1 MRGELPPRLVQ
12 PFKLIAFDWDGTAVV
27 SRREDTVQLRGA
39 LERLLR
45 IGVSSIII
53 TGTNFANIEQ
63 QLLAT
68 MRGPHKRNLYV
79 STNRGSEVYGFDA
92 QSRPVLLW
100 QRVAAREE
108 NRLLSPP
115 ALSHAM
121 LIAAFGF
128 CCTGADGISPFRGEP
143 AGMKRRPERKS
154 SGRRRRV
161 GAEPPLSS
169 ARQLCSDACPCCPPE
184 CCGTGTND
192 PGAGHRHLT
201 HKGGQTWLD
210 AAGLA

>member
-27 SRREDTVQLRGA
+27 SRREDTVQLREA

-53 TGTNFANIEQ
+53 TGTTFANIDQ

-100 QRVAAREE
+100 QRVATRGE
-108 NRLLSPP
+108 NRLLTD
-115 ALSHAM
+115 
-121 LIAAFGF
+121 IADAV
-128 CCTGADGISPFRGEP
+128 CEAVVARTGLQI
-143 AGMKRRPERKS
+143 
-154 SGRRRRV
+154 RV
-161 GAEPPLSS
+161 VYVSFTIA
-169 ARQLCSDACPCCPPE
+169 
-184 CCGTGTND
+184 
-192 PGAGHRHLT
+192 
-201 HKGGQTWLD
+201 
-210 AAGLA
+210 